1 MVAVLVFGD
10 VVTFDMAVGR
20 TRRDHRDFAL
30 EGNKCLQDG
39 RSGAELRPDL
49 IGIVALANE
58 RLALAVIA
66 ETAGIR
72 HRWEAGQHSCTFK
85 GRDGPTDDST
95 HGWRRVARLQRV
107 VLPPGAPRRR
117 SFVACGR

>member
-20 TRRDHRDFAL
+20 TRRDHRDFTL

-39 RSGAELRPDL
+39 GSGAELRPDL

-58 RLALAVIA
+58 RLALAVIT
-66 ETAGIR
+66 ETAGPV
-72 HRWEAGQHSCTFK
+72 HRPPA
-85 GRDGPTDDST
+85 PTPPC
-95 HGWRRVARLQRV
+95 
-107 VLPPGAPRRR
+107 LPPPHPARDTGPISAARAAAPPP
-117 SFVACGR
+117 